1 MHSME
6 RAHPERCMMMPH
18 PLLRV
23 HSLVKHFDVVERGI
37 VRRKKIGVV
46 HAVDG
51 MSFDINRGET
61 LALVGESGCGK
72 TTAAKAILYLE
83 YPTAGEV
90 YFDGLNVFET
100 FSRGDRATRLKL
112 RRSMQMVFQN
122 PYGSLDPRM
131 TVYDIISEAFL
142 VHKHVP
148 KERWKDRVYEVL
160 RMVNLEEYHAERY
173 PHEFSGGQRQRI
185 SVARA
190 LAVEPTFIVCDE
202 PVSSLDVSIRAQIL
216 NLLTELQKEHEI
228 SYLYISHDLS
238 SVRQISHRVA
248 VMYLGQIVEEANTDE
263 LFAKKLHP
271 YTQALVSAVPI
282 PDVEKRTMRVV
293 LPGEVPSPIYPPPAC
308 RFHPRCPYATEL
320 CRTREP
326 KLEEHRPSHLA
337 ACHYAK
343 GFM

>member
-1 MHSME
+1 
-6 RAHPERCMMMPH
+6 MPA
-18 PLLRV
+18 PLLEV
-23 HSLVKHFDVVERGI
+23 KSLVKYFDVLERGI
-37 VRRKKIGVV
+37 VRRKKIGDV

-51 MSFDINRGET
+51 ISFHINRGET

-72 TTAAKAILYLE
+72 TTAAKVILYLE
-83 YPTAGEV
+83 YPTAGDVRFEGV
-90 YFDGLNVFET
+90 DVFQT
-100 FSRGDRATRLKL
+100 FHGRDRATQLKL

-122 PYGSLDPRM
+122 PYASLDPRM

-148 KERWKDRVYEVL
+148 KEKWKDRVYEVL

-185 SVARA
+185 SIARA
-190 LAVEPTFIVCDE
+190 LAVEPSFIVCDE

-216 NLLTELQKEHEI
+216 NLLADLQKEHGI

-238 SVRQISHRVA
+238 SVRQISRRVA
-248 VMYLGQIVEEANTDE
+248 VMYVGQIVEQADTDD
-263 LFAKKLHP
+263 LFTKKLHP

-282 PDVEKRTMRVV
+282 PDVEKKMMRII
-293 LPGEVPSPIYPPPAC
+293 LPGEVPSPINPPAGC

-320 CRTREP
+320 CRRKEP
-326 KLEEHRPSHLA
+326 KLEEYLKGHVA
-337 ACHYAK
+337 ACHYAEK
-343 GFM
+343 FI

>member
-1 MHSME
+1 M
-6 RAHPERCMMMPH
+6 PEPI
-18 PLLRV
+18 LEV
-23 HSLVKHFDVVERGI
+23 QSLVKYFDVLQRGI
-37 VRRKKIGVV
+37 VRRKKTGDV

-51 MSFDINRGET
+51 ISFYINRGET

-72 TTAAKAILYLE
+72 TTAAKVILYLE
-83 YPTAGEV
+83 YPTAGDVRFEGV
-90 YFDGLNVFET
+90 DVFQT
-100 FSRGDRATRLKL
+100 FQGKDRATQLKL

-122 PYGSLDPRM
+122 PYASLDPRM

-148 KERWKDRVYEVL
+148 KEKWKDRVYEVL

-185 SVARA
+185 SIARA
-190 LAVEPTFIVCDE
+190 LAVEPSFIVCDE

-216 NLLTELQKEHEI
+216 NLLADLQKEHGI

-238 SVRQISHRVA
+238 SVRQISRRVA
-248 VMYLGQIVEEANTDE
+248 VMYLGQIVEQADTDD
-263 LFAKKLHP
+263 LFTKKLHP

-282 PDVEKRTMRVV
+282 PDVEKKMMRII
-293 LPGEVPSPIYPPPAC
+293 LPGEVPSPINPPEGC

-320 CRTREP
+320 CRQKEP
-326 KLEEHRPSHLA
+326 KLEEYLKGHLA
-337 ACHYAK
+337 ACHYAEK
-343 GFM
+343 FI